1 MRPALVFLVVVSV
14 PVVVLAQVSR
24 SDFVRGVEIRIEG
37 GGSLY
42 RVQLPDDVY
51 DTSTRADL
59 ADIRVFNAAGETVPH
74 TFRGVRSEAD
84 LRPEWQTMPSF
95 PMSEAQAGTAARTHV
110 RVGADG
116 AVLEVTNDRKA
127 GRATTAYL
135 VDASGMKDPI
145 AQLALTWE
153 APPGETF
160 LVPVAV
166 SASDDLSRWRTVVSS
181 AAIAQLQRES
191 YTLTQN
197 EIELPIGERA
207 KYLRLSWPKELAA
220 VTLKDVR
227 VRPQAA
233 AALPQIQWRTLAA
246 DRVGPAGV
254 ASYDTHAFLPVEY
267 VDVEFAEP
275 TDIAAVTMR
284 TRSSPKADMIVR
296 HSGLFYGLQGPG
308 GSIRSSYARI
318 PPTFDRYWTI
328 ETTREGG
335 WKQNRTPKLKVGWH
349 PHELLFVA
357 RGAGPFTLAYG
368 SARVGPA
375 DAPLDQLL
383 ATLNQRDDES
393 RIRLATIGE
402 PRTLGGADALKPA
415 PRTIP
420 RKQIVLWT
428 VLIIAVGALAFLAVR
443 LFRDTKNQAA

>member
-1 MRPALVFLVVVSV
+1 MRRALVSLVVASA
-14 PVVVLAQVSR
+14 PVVLLAQVSR
-24 SDFVRGVEIRIEG
+24 GDFVRGVEIRTEG

-42 RVQLPDDVY
+42 RVLLPDDVY

-59 ADIRVFNAAGETVPH
+59 ADMRVLNAAGETVPH

-84 LRPEWQTMPSF
+84 LRPEWQTVPSF
-95 PMSEAQAGTAARTHV
+95 PMSEAQTGAAARTHV
-110 RVGADG
+110 RVGLDG

-135 VDASGMKDPI
+135 VDTSAMKERV
-145 AQLALTWE
+145 ARMALTWE
-153 APPGETF
+153 AAPGETF

-166 SASDDLSRWRTVVSS
+166 TVSDDLSQWRTVVSS

-191 YTLTQN
+191 YTLTQS

-207 KYLRLSWPKELAA
+207 KYFRISWPKELAA
-220 VTLKDVR
+220 VKLKAVR

-233 AALPQIQWRTLAA
+233 AALPEIRWRTLAA
-246 DRVGPAGV
+246 DRVEPAGV

-267 VDVEFAEP
+267 VDVDFAEP
-275 TDIAAVTMR
+275 TDIATVTMR
-284 TRSSPKADMIVR
+284 TRPKPDADATVR

-328 ETTREGG
+328 ETRREGG
-335 WKQNRTPKLKVGWH
+335 WKQNRAPKLKVGWH

-368 SARVGPA
+368 SARVGPT

-383 ATLNQRDDES
+383 ATLSRRGDES
-393 RIRLATIGE
+393 QIRLATVGE
-402 PRTLGGADALKPA
+402 PRTLGGADALTPA

-428 VLIIAVGALAFLAVR
+428 VLIIAVGALAFLAAR
-443 LFRDTKNQAA
+443 LFRDTKKQAA